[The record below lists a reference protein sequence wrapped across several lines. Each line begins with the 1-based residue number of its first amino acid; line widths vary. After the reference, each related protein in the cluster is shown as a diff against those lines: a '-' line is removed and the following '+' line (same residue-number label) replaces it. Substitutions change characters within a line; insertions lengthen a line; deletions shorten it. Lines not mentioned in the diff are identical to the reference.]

1 MREHITPERVA
12 NAIRQDKSYQGS
24 YLIVEGK
31 SDYLIKK
38 LVKLK
43 LLMVA

>member
-1 MREHITPERVA
+1 MGMREHITPERIA

-31 SDYLIKK
+31 SDYWFYT
-38 LVKLK
+38 KLK
-43 LLMVA
+43 LPIY